1 MEDFFPPIVYFLIEL
16 WASIGIP
23 ILFIILLLK
32 FRKKKQKVKE
42 LEEALE
48 KERQEK
54 NPDQSQ

>member
-1 MEDFFPPIVYFLIEL
+1 MKDFFPPTVYFLIEL
-16 WASIGIP
+16 VAQIGLP
-23 ILFIILLLK
+23 ILFIMLLLK